1 MKAKQKLLQILFA
14 VAGIAMAAAAI
25 WKLHGIF
32 AEYRAGDDT
41 YAEAADAAVTVQF
54 TPIPLQETETTV
66 EPVLPSAPI
75 TVDFSVLSAVRGE
88 VVGWLYGADTAL
100 NYPVLQCSNNEY
112 YLDRL
117 PDGTYNKAGSLFLDC
132 DTPQDL
138 SALNSIIYGHHIRG
152 DKMFGALVHY
162 KDPAYFRAHPV
173 VRFDTTERLANY
185 EIFAVFMLDIES
197 PAFNPYA
204 SASWASEAAFERYL
218 ELVESVRLYDTGKR
232 PTWGDEILTL
242 STCETDGDFDRILV
256 LAYRTKG
263 E

>member
-1 MKAKQKLLQILFA
+1 LKAKQKLLQILFA

-32 AEYRAGDDT
+32 AEYSAGDDT

-138 SALNSIIYGHHIRG
+138 SALNSIIYGHHMKNG
-152 DKMFGALVHY
+152 SMFGNLELFMDEEYFDSHRELWYLTPHGDYRIDVLLAATVKDDSETYRHY
-162 KDPAYFRAHPV
+162 LDRASFEAYLAETAAESVQTVEFDPADIGPV
-173 VRFDTTERLANY
+173 
-185 EIFAVFMLDIES
+185 
-197 PAFNPYA
+197 
-204 SASWASEAAFERYL
+204 
-218 ELVESVRLYDTGKR
+218 LV
-232 PTWGDEILTL
+232 L
-242 STCETDGDFDRILV
+242 STCSNAFENARFIV
-256 LAYRTKG
+256 IG
-263 E
+263 EIIPITEG